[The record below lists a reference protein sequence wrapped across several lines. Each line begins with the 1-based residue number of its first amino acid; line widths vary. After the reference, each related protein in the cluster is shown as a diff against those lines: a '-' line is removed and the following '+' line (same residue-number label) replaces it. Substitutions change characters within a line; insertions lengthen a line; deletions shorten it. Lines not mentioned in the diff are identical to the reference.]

1 MMPILKNLQL
11 KLDQLKNEATSE
23 LSLFLSCKDHFRL
36 VANTDHDGGHDH
48 LAVIQQSH
56 GEMLPTT
63 FLIRMGIHAAVIHH
77 SLEL

>member
-1 MMPILKNLQL
+1 M
-11 KLDQLKNEATSE
+11 ES
-23 LSLFLSCKDHFRL
+23 SLFLSCKDHFKL
-36 VANTDHDGGHDH
+36 VVSTDHDGGHDH

-63 FLIRMGIHAAVIHH
+63 FLSMGIHAALIHY